1 MEVIINKLKKYSPK
15 LANLGSTQAKE
26 SFNKTVA
33 SKAPKIRLFSVTI
46 GYMIAQVL
54 HKRMLDK
61 GYHTVT
67 STYLCV
73 CTYG

>member
-1 MEVIINKLKKYSPK
+1 MEVIINKLKKYFPK

-26 SFNKTVA
+26 IFNKTVA
-33 SKAPKIRLFSVTI
+33 SKAPKSRLFSVTI
-46 GYMIAQVL
+46 GYML

-67 STYLCV
+67 SQFNVSTP
-73 CTYG
+73 